1 MNMASDRS
9 LEQIDITKLVLY
21 AMGFIAVFA
30 ALILF
35 LVIPILKDYKRAI
48 SELSTQTNINKIINE
63 DFQISLNRLE
73 TLKGENK
80 DLLAQFDADFNAT
93 HLIKFLGTYFDEPNL
108 TEIKNNGAK
117 QEYLQYEFNVSA
129 ILDNPKQFYSFI
141 DALNTYQSVIRLET
155 PVDLNSRDDGEIDI
169 SFVLKV
175 YSSRVK

>member
-1 MNMASDRS
+1 MASDRS
-9 LEQIDITKLVLY
+9 LEQIDIGKLALY
-21 AMGFIAVFA
+21 ALGFVVVFA
-30 ALILF
+30 GLIFF
-35 LVIPILKDYKRAI
+35 LVIPILKDYKVAL
-48 SELSTQTNINKIINE
+48 SELSTQTNINSIINA
-63 DFQISLNRLE
+63 DFQASLNRLE

-93 HLIKFLGTYFDEPNL
+93 HLQKFLGKYFDEPNL
-108 TEIKNNGAK
+108 TQIKNNGAK

-129 ILDNPKQFYSFI
+129 ILDNPKQLYSFI
-141 DALNTYQSVIRLET
+141 DALNTYQSLIRLEA